1 MYHYNFTNDLR
12 ITSLDEILKEASNAF
27 LTNTVPSA
35 TEDKSKNNNFMTV
48 GFYFNLKAKG
58 NCAKLAAKG
67 NTKKVVL
74 NFIKKFQFPNPR
86 TSADFEN
93 SVNDKILLAPMRD
106 IVKILHIL
114 SLNNGTIAYLT
125 KEEIKNFIFYNND
138 LAKRK
143 NYNLLITASQI
154 IQYRKDSRLPQNIDT
169 TESEHFWNQPDRQ
182 IREMIKTLN
191 YTGCFLEDE
200 NGIRL
205 KTDGITRDNEADLF
219 EIINCNSYWKGET
232 AEEYQKYM
240 DNISMPEDDME
251 KTVDKATSSSKAP
264 NKFIPSQTILYG
276 VPGSGKSYTIKNLL
290 AQNNISSENTMRVVF
305 HPEYTNSDFIGQILP
320 KLKKDTNGE
329 NVIDYQFTA
338 GPFAQIL
345 RKAYCNPDTNFA
357 LIIEEINRGNAAA
370 IFGELF
376 QLLDRLDEDDTE
388 SFNGVTYTKGWSSYG
403 VHNDCINA
411 YFSGLYDEE
420 SPEKK
425 VPAIHFDTHSAIRLP
440 ANLSLFATM
449 NTSDQNVFSLDN
461 AFKRRWGLRL
471 IPNKFVFDSDDTK
484 ENKKQFD
491 QCFAE
496 VEGFDFI
503 WGAFVNA
510 INSKIVGEQSG
521 DDISSFEDKQIGMW
535 FVKATSKEGADGKII
550 SKETFMHK
558 VIEYLFDDVFKLD
571 SSILFTKTSL
581 AELIEVADGDSPRS
595 IFANGIVNEIEAKQ
609 AELKESKGKAKLG

>member
-1 MYHYNFTNDLR
+1 MPKNSADLEVLIPILEYYYKQNDWVDNANYIAYIKKYLLDAGIDDKEREPQHYTKRMQVLSYFGFIEWEDLTNAQTKRR
-12 ITSLDEILKEASNAF
+12 IT
-27 LTNTVPSA
+27 
-35 TEDKSKNNNFMTV
+35 
-48 GFYFNLKAKG
+48 NLG
-58 NCAKLAAKG
+58 
-67 NTKKVVL
+67 
-74 NFIKKFQFPNPR
+74 KKFYD
-86 TSADFEN
+86 AVKDEN
-93 SVNDKILLAPMRD
+93 QQLINEI
-106 IVKILHIL
+106 IVEALEKTTF
-114 SLNNGTIAYLT
+114 G
-125 KEEIKNFIFYNND
+125 
-138 LAKRK
+138 RK
-143 NYNLLITASQI
+143 NYGVPSSDSDVEAPVLCIRAILDLNYISKVEFAYLLYKVQDNGFTYTTVINEIKDVRNGNLQEIKLPEDANKYTDWKPVNFLERFHFLETENSETRINI
-154 IQYRKDSRLPQNIDT
+154 EVLKQYKNQLRNLKVYNID
-169 TESEHFWNQPDRQ
+169 
-182 IREMIKTLN
+182 K
-191 YTGCFLEDE
+191 
-200 NGIRL
+200 
-205 KTDGITRDNEADLF
+205 
-219 EIINCNSYWKGET
+219 
-232 AEEYQKYM
+232 
-240 DNISMPEDDME
+240 NIS
-251 KTVDKATSSSKAP
+251 VYNSQTSSSKTP
-264 NKFIPSQTILYG
+264 NNFIPTQTILYG

-290 AQNNISSENTMRVVF
+290 AKNKISSENTMRVVF

-320 KLKKDTNGE
+320 KLKKNENGE

-388 SFNGVTYTKGWSSYG
+388 SYNGVTYTKGWSSYG

-420 SPEKK
+420 GAEEKQ
-425 VPAIHFDTHSAIRLP
+425 PAIHFDTHSAIRLP

-461 AFKRRWGLRL
+461 AFKRRWDLRL
-471 IPNKFVFDSDDTK
+471 IPNKFVFDSDDKT

-491 QCFAE
+491 QCFAK
-496 VEGFDFI
+496 VEGFDFT

-535 FVKATSKEGADGKII
+535 FVKASAKKGADGKII

-609 AELKESKGKAKLG
+609 AELEESKGKAKLG